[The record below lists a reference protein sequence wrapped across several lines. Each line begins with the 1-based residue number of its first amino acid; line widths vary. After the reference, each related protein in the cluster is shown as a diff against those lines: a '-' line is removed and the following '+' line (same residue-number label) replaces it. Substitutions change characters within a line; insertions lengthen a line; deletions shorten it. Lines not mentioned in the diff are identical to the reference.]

1 MIYNPCMNSTF
12 KSKSILFE
20 LKKQMIHFCEKNI
33 TNANLNFSLSIS
45 SKLHLGYFST
55 NILLVNLKYID
66 DIESLEKSLKKF
78 FLNIDYITE
87 FSIAKNKFINIY
99 IDIKHLIDKIDDIDL
114 QLTRDE
120 RVYLEYV
127 SANPTGPLHIGH
139 IRGAVLGD
147 VIANYLSYLKAVVKK
162 EYFVNDA
169 GNQINDLLES
179 VLIRCK
185 EIYTK
190 IPQKLSA
197 NCYPGEYVI
206 DIAHEV
212 LKRYDYL
219 QLSNSLIKSFVIENV
234 LKDIFNNLSQ
244 INITYD
250 TVVSEQSFFKNNID
264 HLMKQY
270 RYSVSSVEK
279 RFSVDNVVQELKN
292 QDYIYYG
299 KIPKPKEDKNWVDRS
314 QLLFRSSNFGD
325 DHDTAI
331 TKANQDY
338 TYFAS
343 ELCYIKYK
351 ISYDFDKYIIILG
364 QDHIGYK
371 NKYNAAFNI
380 FKKPNQENI
389 IKICANVRYIEND
402 EIQVMSK
409 RSGLFLS
416 LNDVLKVLDNNIIRS
431 SLLTNREGTIIDF
444 DLSAKKDSHIN
455 YICNLFR
462 KLKEL
467 NKDDFIYDEKWNFN
481 QDEIKIILFIH
492 SWPLLMENVYKKLEV
507 HLIMTYLYEL
517 SILTNLILN
526 NSVKSTKTYFLL
538 SKAFQVIKKCF
549 DILGFK

>member
-20 LKKQMIHFCEKNI
+20 LKTQMIHFCEKNI

-45 SKLHLGYFST
+45 SKLHLGHFST

-351 ISYDFDKYIIILG
+351 ISYHFDKYIIILG

-431 SLLTNREGTIIDF
+431 SLLSNREGTIIDF

-467 NKDDFIYDEKWNFN
+467 NKDDFIYDEKWSFN

-538 SKAFQVIKKCF
+538 SKAFEVIKKCF